1 MARRGLLPSAKLQ
14 HGQGQSTKLSVP
26 PACDRLILLMQHPY
40 YSTRILRPHIRSHRK
55 VVGSFGRGY
64 VTQADRDDTIA
75 WYESLFG
82 DNGDEARGVNP
93 ENENQSKDAEERGAD
108 DEAEDQTESMVQE
121 IKREIMKEITQEI
134 QEEIQEEIKQ
144 EMKRETKEKMKREMK
159 EQMKREMKEKMKREM
174 KQKMKREIE
183 KEMME

>member
-1 MARRGLLPSAKLQ
+1 MPSAKLQ
-14 HGQGQSTKLSVP
+14 HGQGQSTKLSVS

-40 YSTRILRPHIRSHRK
+40 YSTSILRRHIRSHRK
-55 VVGSFGRGY
+55 VVKRGY
-64 VTQADRDDTIA
+64 VTQVDKEITIA

-93 ENENQSKDAEERGAD
+93 ENENQSKDTEERCED
-108 DEAEDQTESMVQE
+108 NEAEDQTESMVQE

-134 QEEIQEEIKQ
+134 KEEIRQ
-144 EMKRETKEKMKREMK
+144 
-159 EQMKREMKEKMKREM
+159 EMKEKMKREM